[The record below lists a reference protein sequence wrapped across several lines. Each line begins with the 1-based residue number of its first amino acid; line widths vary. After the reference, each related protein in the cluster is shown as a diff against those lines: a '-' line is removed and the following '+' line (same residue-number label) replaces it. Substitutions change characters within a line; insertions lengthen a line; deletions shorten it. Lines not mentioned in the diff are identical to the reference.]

1 MIFVWISESR
11 KNEKYWSGEHYNSK
25 VSYNGFN
32 AIICDIFYSS
42 MIRELVQT
50 KYRFV
55 QSTDLITT
63 GYRQEPTTGYY
74 NDMKNY
80 FVLLCQF

>member
-1 MIFVWISESR
+1 MKSIDQENITIAKFHIT
-11 KNEKYWSGEHYNSK
+11 GF
-25 VSYNGFN
+25 SYVIIN